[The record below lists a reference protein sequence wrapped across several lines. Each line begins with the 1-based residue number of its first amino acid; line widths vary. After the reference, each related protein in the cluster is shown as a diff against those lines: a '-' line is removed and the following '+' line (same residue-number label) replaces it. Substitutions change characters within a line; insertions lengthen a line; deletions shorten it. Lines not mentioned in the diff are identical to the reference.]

1 MKCFKKFIGA
11 IILASIILFTA
22 SVEAAELVILHTND
36 FHGRILNTDDRGESM
51 GLAEM
56 VAAIKT
62 LKAENKN
69 SLWLDAGD
77 TFHGMPIINISKGEN
92 MVKLLNIAEIDSM
105 TPGNQDFNYGIPRL
119 LELAKMANFDV
130 LSANVVYRSNDK
142 PLLPPYKIHTLPNGL
157 KVGVIGLTTPETQYK
172 ANPFLVKDVNF
183 LNPNEIA
190 KDIVKKIRPQCDVVI
205 AITHLGVLESAEF
218 NSLELAKA
226 VDGIDLIVDGH
237 SHTVLE
243 NGITIG
249 DTLIVQTGCHA
260 YNLGRVTIEF
270 DGKKITAKNAEL
282 LNADAVKNIAPVP
295 DKEIE
300 RAIRKMQIQNKKLFA
315 EVITKNSTKLSGE
328 RNLVRTQEME
338 LGDLI
343 ADAFRWK
350 TGADIAVINGGG
362 IRANLPAGNVTKGD
376 MMAIF
381 PFGNQLQVAE
391 ISGVKIYEMLEHSV
405 FAYPG
410 TFSGFLQISG
420 ICFKFSSN
428 NPVGERVSDVYVNG
442 EPLVNDKIYKLATV
456 DFILNGGD
464 GYDMLKKLSIIAKY
478 GTCEEI
484 LGDHLKEVGV
494 KKIDTGRIIVKQ

>member
-1 MKCFKKFIGA
+1 MQCFKKFIGA

-36 FHGRILNTDDRGESM
+36 FHSRVLNTDDRGESM

-77 TFHGMPIINISKGEN
+77 TWHGMPDINISKGEN
-92 MVKLLNIAEIDSM
+92 MVKLLNIAGLNAM
-105 TPGNQDFNYGIPRL
+105 TPGNHDFNYGIPRL
-119 LELAKMANFDV
+119 IELEKMAKFDV
-130 LSANVVYRSNDK
+130 LAANLVYRFNDQRV
-142 PLLPPYKIHTLPNGL
+142 LPPYKIYTLADGL

-172 ANPFLVKDVNF
+172 ANPVLVKDVNF
-183 LNPNEIA
+183 LNPNEVA

-205 AITHLGVLESAEF
+205 AITHLGVLESSEF
-218 NSLELAKA
+218 NSLRLAKE

-260 YNLGRVTIEF
+260 YNLGRVTIQF

-282 LNADAVKNIAPVP
+282 LNADAVKKINPVP

-300 RAIRKMQIQNKKLFA
+300 RAIRKMQVQNKKLFN
-315 EVITKNSTKLSGE
+315 EVVAQNSTELSGE
-328 RNLVRTQEME
+328 YNLIRTREME
-338 LGDLI
+338 LGDLV

-350 TGADIAVINGGG
+350 TGSDIAVINSGG

-405 FAYPG
+405 TAYPD
-410 TFSGFLQISG
+410 TFGGFLQVSG
-420 ICFKFSSN
+420 IRFTFSPN
-428 NPVGERVSDVYVNG
+428 NPVGSRVSDIYING
-442 EPLVNDKIYKLATV
+442 SPLVNDKIYTLATV
-456 DFILNGGD
+456 DFLLVGGD
-464 GYDMLKKLSIIAKY
+464 DYEMLKKLSIIAKY

-484 LGDHLKEVGV
+484 LTDYLSEVGM
-494 KKIDTGRIIVKQ
+494 KKIDTGRIIFK